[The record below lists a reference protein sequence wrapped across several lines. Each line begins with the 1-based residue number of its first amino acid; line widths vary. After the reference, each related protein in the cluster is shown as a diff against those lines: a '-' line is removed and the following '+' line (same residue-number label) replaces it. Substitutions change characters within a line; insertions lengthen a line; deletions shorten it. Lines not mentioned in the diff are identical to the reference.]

1 MKTVTLADGAH
12 VEPGSARAAVT
23 RERIAEAALGLLDEG
38 PDEGALTMR
47 SLATR
52 LGVQAPS
59 LYAHVTGMDD
69 VHDLVHSRINSTID
83 LSVVQGSSDLDDF
96 AELGR
101 RYRAAYRAHQVAATI
116 IITCSVNR
124 DHALR
129 VYEPI
134 ADFLLRYGVPAEDVM
149 PLMAVFDNLVLGSAI
164 QPFSA
169 GFAGDLAEYARRYPA
184 LSLALSVGDRDR
196 IDDLGFELGLTA
208 FLDHVR
214 ALAVTSR

>member
-1 MKTVTLADGAH
+1 VILAKGAP

-23 RERIAEAALGLLDEG
+23 RERIAEVALGLLDEG
-38 PDEGALTMR
+38 PDEGSLTMR

-69 VHDLVHSRINSTID
+69 IHDLVHALINSTID
-83 LSVVQGSSDLDDF
+83 VSVVRGSSDLDDF

-101 RYRAAYRAHQVAATI
+101 RYRAAYRAHRVAATI

-134 ADFLLRYGVPAEDVM
+134 ADFLLRFGVPAEDVM

-169 GFAGDLAEYARRYPA
+169 GFTGDLDEYSLRYPA
-184 LSLALSVGDRDR
+184 LSRALTVGDRDR

-214 ALAVTSR
+214 ALAATSR